1 MSVEGSTTVRAPST
15 LRKDVADLLR
25 RPGAS
30 EPARL
35 RARIDDL
42 RLDLINVSDQVEADL
57 RFDSLVEGIVVS
69 GTIDVEARGVCSRC
83 TDPISFHV
91 QTRVDE
97 AFTADAGPDD
107 ETYPITQEIIDLE
120 PLLRDAIILALPLH
134 PLCRPDCDGLC
145 PVCGEERA
153 TSACGHDTNPTDPRW
168 EALKALRTEQ
178 EQMED

>member
-15 LRKDVADLLR
+15 LLKDVADLLR

-35 RARIDDL
+35 RAHIDGL
-42 RLDLINVSDQVEADL
+42 RMDLIEIPGDIEADL
-57 RFDSLVEGIVVS
+57 RFDSIVEGIAVS

-83 TDPISFHV
+83 TDPITFHV

-97 AFTADAGPDD
+97 AFTVDAAPDD
-107 ETYPITQEIIDLE
+107 ETYPITQEMIDLE
-120 PLLRDAIILALPLH
+120 PLLRDAILLSLPLH

-145 PVCGEERA
+145 PVCGEARA
-153 TSACGHDTNPTDPRW
+153 TSTCGHDTKPNDPRW
-168 EALKALRTEQ
+168 DALKALRAEQ
-178 EQMED
+178 DEMEE